1 MNAELVAAVLL
12 LSAVM
17 SALGGWAHRAKK
29 ELMQALLG
37 SVGYLSDQNLG
48 DGKWGG
54 EEACVLPD

>member
-1 MNAELVAAVLL
+1 MAAVLL